1 MTESSF
7 GERFCYARWHE
18 ERVRPRES
26 DGEFAAALELS
37 KASISAYRKAT
48 SPPPDAVVTAIARRT
63 GVDPGWLAYG
73 ARSAAPEPPDFAVW
87 LGAQRTPNVAPVEQ
101 AQEPVPMPPIPTAPR
116 KGAVINAKPG
126 GAKKRPA

>member
-26 DGEFAAALELS
+26 DGEFAAALDLS

-48 SPPPDAVVTAIARRT
+48 SPPPDVVVTAIAERT

-87 LGAQRTPNVAPVEQ
+87 LTAQRAEAPAPSAVEQ
-101 AQEPVPMPPIPTAPR
+101 LEEAPHEDST
-116 KGAVINAKPG
+116 G
-126 GAKKRPA
+126 RPAGPAKQAANSRRRKR